1 MDDEILDNE
10 YELQQYEEEQA
21 ELYAEWTEQAIWED
35 L

>member
-21 ELYAEWTEQAIWED
+21 ELYTEWVEQAIWEN